1 MHFLFWYLWI
11 APHIFIGVSLALFL
25 RRGLHKQFP
34 LFFTYMLFELFQFLM
49 LISADIF
56 VVLDPAHPLNLY
68 RWILV
73 WGLGISSLLSFG
85 VIYELVNQMVLS
97 RSTLAPVLRPVLR
110 WSAAALLLLTAIA
123 SARLAVTGVE
133 RVMNVFQVLD
143 FSSSVL
149 QVGLLAVL
157 FLFSR
162 VLRVSWRSFPV
173 GIAVGFGILGCVEL
187 SAAAL
192 LSAFGS
198 GGYAAIDAVRL
209 AAFHACVLVWLGY
222 LAFPEREPKFAG
234 KTLQKSELE
243 LWDQELQRML
253 QR

>member
-1 MHFLFWYLWI
+1 MRFLLWYLWV
-11 APHIFIGVSLALFL
+11 APHILLGVALAVFL
-25 RRGLHKQFP
+25 RRGLRKQFP
-34 LFFTYMLFELFQFLM
+34 FFLTYVVFDLFNFLT
-49 LISADIF
+49 LIAAD
-56 VVLDPAHPLNLY
+56 VLVLWDSGRLNLY

-85 VIYELVNQMVLS
+85 VIYELVNQMILS
-97 RSTLAPVLRPVLR
+97 RTTLAQTLRPMLR
-110 WSAAALLLLTAIA
+110 WSAAVLVLLTAIA
-123 SARLAVTGVE
+123 SGRLAVIGIE

-149 QVGLLAVL
+149 QVGMLAVL

-162 VLRVSWRSFPV
+162 VLRLSWRSFPV

-192 LSAFGS
+192 LSVFGAR
-198 GGYAAIDAVRL
+198 GYAAIDAVRL
-209 AAFHACVLVWLGY
+209 AAFHVCVLVWLCY
-222 LAFPEREPKFAG
+222 LVLPEREARLMGAPV
-234 KTLQKSELE
+234 QKSDLE
-243 LWDQELQRML
+243 LWDQELQRMV